1 MFGYDWPRLH
11 AALNDLPAALL
22 LVAVLFDLGGW
33 LLKRETVR
41 AAGLWTLWAGVVGGW
56 AAYLAGRMAEEVI
69 DHGDAIHDLMEA
81 HEDFA
86 LYTMIAFTLVLL
98 WKLWRRGQLSAGEEW
113 GQRALSLIGVV
124 LLVRVG
130 VLGGQMVFEH
140 AAGIPNATLQSEMMN
155 REGDHE
161 HEPGEAEDEHP
172 AADATGDS
180 TPAGHVDPPGAAPH
194 EHK

>member
-56 AAYLAGRMAEEVI
+56 AAYLAGRMAEDAIE
-69 DHGDAIHDLMEA
+69 HGEAIHDLMEA

-98 WKLWRRGQLSAGEEW
+98 WKLWRRGRLSAGEEW
-113 GQRALSLIGVV
+113 GQRVVSLIALAV
-124 LLVRVG
+124 LVRVG
-130 VLGGQMVFEH
+130 MLGGELVFNH
-140 AAGIPNATLQSEMMN
+140 GAGLKSAAMEAELQD
-155 REGDHE
+155 RKGAHE

-180 TPAGHVDPPGAAPH
+180 TPAGHVDSPGAAPH
-194 EHK
+194 EH